1 MLHFVRLP
9 VLVVFTDFVDAL
21 SAPIQAMSQAEKRAK
36 QMQDMGI
43 EESDISDIPAT
54 TSSKKNAKND
64 DMITNAMPA
73 KQTPSTPKGDA
84 PNMLNNI
91 SLQDKKDK
99 GAGRMS
105 Y

>member
-1 MLHFVRLP
+1 MFVLFDANRIGFTLQ
-9 VLVVFTDFVDAL
+9 TDFVDAL

-54 TSSKKNAKND
+54 SASAKKNAKND
-64 DMITNAMPA
+64 EMITNAMPS
-73 KQTPSTPKGDA
+73 KPTPSTPKGDG

-91 SLQDKKDK
+91 SLPDKKDK
-99 GAGRMS
+99 GAGK
-105 Y
+105 

>member
-1 MLHFVRLP
+1 MSL
-9 VLVVFTDFVDAL
+9 TDFVDAL

-43 EESDISDIPAT
+43 EESDISEIPAT
-54 TSSKKNAKND
+54 STSAKKNLKND
-64 DMITNAMPA
+64 DVITNALPT
-73 KQTPSTPKGDA
+73 KNTPSTPKGDA

-99 GAGRMS
+99 GVGM
-105 Y
+105 